1 MEAPFRFAITGFA
14 DVERLL
20 DVLAASPELVP
31 GSLYLAEGQELL
43 EEQLA
48 CEGRL
53 GYLKPALSRGD
64 FRRLL
69 RALWQRPLEA
79 QRPRFLRFYA
89 KLANA
94 KLSAGN
100 DAVGSSAFSMRIN
113 VPTTGALPRWI
124 DLEGSRDPAV
134 LAHLRA
140 TYASIGREAKLTLL
154 EV

>member
-1 MEAPFRFAITGFA
+1 MEAPFRFPISGFA

-20 DVLAASPELVP
+20 HVLSASPELVP

-53 GYLKPALSRGD
+53 GYLKPALSSGD

-69 RALWQRPLEA
+69 RALWQQPLEA
-79 QRPRFLRFYA
+79 QRPRFLRF
-89 KLANA
+89 NA
-94 KLSAGN
+94 KLSAATN
-100 DAVGSSAFSMRIN
+100 AAGSGAFSMRIN
-113 VPTTGALPRWI
+113 VPATGALPRWI
-124 DLEGSRDPAV
+124 NLEGSRDPAV
-134 LAHLRA
+134 LACLRA
-140 TYASIGREAKLTLL
+140 IYASIGREAKLTLL

>member
-1 MEAPFRFAITGFA
+1 MEAPFRFPITGFA

-20 DVLAASPELVP
+20 KVLAASPELVP
-31 GSLYLAEGQELL
+31 GSLYLAEGQDLL

-53 GYLKPALSRGD
+53 GALKPALYKGD

-69 RALWQRPLEA
+69 RALWQQPLEV
-79 QRPRFLRFYA
+79 QRPRFLRF
-89 KLANA
+89 NA
-94 KLSAGN
+94 KLSPGTSAAGS
-100 DAVGSSAFSMRIN
+100 GAFSMRIPG
-113 VPTTGALPRWI
+113 PTAAALPRWI
-124 DLEGSRDPAV
+124 DLEGSRDPAM

-140 TYASIGREAKLTLL
+140 IYASIGREAKLTLL

>member
-1 MEAPFRFAITGFA
+1 MPAPFRFPIDGLA

-20 DVLAASPELVP
+20 DVLAASPELVH

-53 GYLKPALSRGD
+53 GAFKPALSRGD
-64 FRRLL
+64 FRKLL
-69 RALWQRPLEA
+69 RALWQHPLKA
-79 QRPRFLRFYA
+79 QRPRFLRFHA

-94 KLSAGN
+94 KLSAVT
-100 DAVGSSAFSMRIN
+100 DAAGSGTFSMRIN

-124 DLEGSRDPAV
+124 DLEGSRDPAQ
-134 LAHLRA
+134 LARLREV
-140 TYASIGREAKLTLL
+140 YQSIGREAQLVLL

>member
-1 MEAPFRFAITGFA
+1 MEAPFRFPITGFA

-20 DVLAASPELVP
+20 HVLSASPELVP
-31 GSLYLAEGQELL
+31 GSLYLAEGQDLL

-69 RALWQRPLEA
+69 HALWRQPLKA
-79 QRPRFLRFYA
+79 QRPRFLLFH
-89 KLANA
+89 A
-94 KLSAGN
+94 KLSAVT
-100 DAVGSSAFSMRIN
+100 DAVGSDTFSMRIR
-113 VPTTGALPRWI
+113 VPVTGALPRWI

-134 LAHLRA
+134 LARLRSIY
-140 TYASIGREAKLTLL
+140 TSIGREAKLTLS

>member
-1 MEAPFRFAITGFA
+1 MEAPFRFPITGFA

-20 DVLAASPELVP
+20 DVLATSPELVP
-31 GSLYLAEGQELL
+31 SSLWLAEGQELL

-53 GYLKPALSRGD
+53 GALKQALYRGD

-69 RALWQRPLEA
+69 RALWRHPLEA
-79 QRPRFLRFYA
+79 QRPRFLR
-89 KLANA
+89 LNA
-94 KLSAGN
+94 KLSAVTG
-100 DAVGSSAFSMRIN
+100 VPGSGAFSMRIN
-113 VPTTGALPRWI
+113 VPAAGALPRWI

-140 TYASIGREAKLTLL
+140 IYASIGREAKLTLL

>member
-1 MEAPFRFAITGFA
+1 MEAPFRFLITGFA

-20 DVLAASPELVP
+20 DVLATSPELVP
-31 GSLYLAEGQELL
+31 GSLYLAEGQDLL

-69 RALWQRPLEA
+69 HALWRQPLKA
-79 QRPRFLRFYA
+79 QRPRFLRF
-89 KLANA
+89 NA
-94 KLSAGN
+94 KLSPVTGAAGS
-100 DAVGSSAFSMRIN
+100 GAFSMRIN
-113 VPTTGALPRWI
+113 VPTTASLPRWI
-124 DLEGSRDPAV
+124 DLEGSRDPAM

-140 TYASIGREAKLTLL
+140 IYASIGREAKLTLL